1 ISTKITGAGGGGCLI
16 ALTST
21 FTKEQILEFLKD
33 NPVKSIQ
40 FVECGVED
48 MINITY
54 LSPGVRDLLLSVS
67 PFESG
72 NTPYEPSIEE
82 IRQCIVIDE
91 SGINYRESVRRLDK
105 RILPQIETLFKQMNE
120 EKFRSSYDND
130 RHCLWLTNRKDLFR
144 IFHFLKSDQLHLATL
159 LLTCFTE
166 RNLGNLLLTEIN
178 TVPNLLRQIVESST
192 LTSILGSD
200 LTMILQLIIGSPK
213 SINLRNI
220 YWHGFVQYNEVSPKF
235 SYLLLYLLIQIGPI
249 IDGKVVPD
257 RPFISLER
265 FANHTFLPADARCPN
280 AETAIHLIE
289 NHPLIDS
296 GFKPLLESSIDYIY
310 SQNEYGLSMM
320 LLLPIFEH
328 VLRKLFVQVNNC
340 PERLLTAESTTL
352 FTTLD
357 EILTCCLSDSEANC
371 LCSELGHGYMG
382 LLADLITYPEGVCLR
397 SKLSHCEFNY
407 EQLPRSI
414 ADAQFSLFL
423 ALLYR
428 YNNHPDDYGQRL
440 LDYVD
445 NYKVFY
451 HPIAIAK
458 NQMRDFVVEF
468 QRIPECA
475 AAIEGEDATEISNFP
490 VKLIDFWRL
499 FIPLDQLSLYDDMSI
514 QTIEV
519 FLNENTLNLI
529 NRYCPHKTTT
539 NGNSEQ
545 SLITIIRQLSVHI
558 HQVLTNVDTFL
569 KTRGQA
575 YHSKQLRANQRAN
588 FERFINIYDD
598 LHQSVLFI
606 SYLSSTIL
614 YSLDYIRCNDSR
626 YSSFLMKIL
635 RIWLTFIEN
644 AVTLSSII
652 RNRWDELAALY
663 STAIDKSNKLIAK
676 L

>member
-1 ISTKITGAGGGGCLI
+1 
-16 ALTST
+16 
-21 FTKEQILEFLKD
+21 
-33 NPVKSIQ
+33 
-40 FVECGVED
+40 
-48 MINITY
+48 MINTTY

-120 EKFRSSYDND
+120 ETFRSSYDND
-130 RHCLWLTNRKDLFR
+130 RHCRWLTNRKDLFR
-144 IFHFLKSDQLHLATL
+144 IFHFMKNDQLHLATL

-166 RNLGNLLLTEIN
+166 RNLGNLLLTKIN

-200 LTMILQLIIGSPK
+200 LTLILQLIIGSPK

-382 LLADLITYPEGVCLR
+382 LLADLIAYPEGVCLR

-428 YNNHPDDYGQRL
+428 YNKHPDDYGQRL
-440 LDYVD
+440 LDYVN

-458 NQMRDFVVEF
+458 NQIHDFVVEF

-475 AAIEGEDATEISNFP
+475 AAIEGEDVTKISNFP

-499 FIPLDQLSLYDDMSI
+499 FIPLDQLSLFDDMSI

-519 FLNENTLNLI
+519 FINENNLNLI

-545 SLITIIRQLSVHI
+545 SLITVIRQLSAHI

-663 STAIDKSNKLIAK
+663 STTIDKSNKLIAK

>member
-1 ISTKITGAGGGGCLI
+1 
-16 ALTST
+16 
-21 FTKEQILEFLKD
+21 
-33 NPVKSIQ
+33 
-40 FVECGVED
+40 

-296 GFKPLLESSIDYIY
+296 GFKPLLKSSIDYIY
-310 SQNEYGLSMM
+310 NQNEYGLSMM

-328 VLRKLFVQVNNC
+328 VLRKLFVQINNC

-606 SYLSSTIL
+606 SYLTYHSKQLRANQRANFERFINIYDDLHQSVLFISYLSSTIL